1 MKKNNQ
7 KFNIVNLF
15 FTIAIIICIL
25 ATIFS
30 VISFTLSYCQLSN
43 EIANINETITSD
55 FNDILKMLSK
65 NEDNTM
71 ELLEQIDLTNTQI
84 SGTISQLERL
94 QEIEYEA
101 VSHNVLTFLYSF
113 LCSVLVGIGTYYVN
127 QCIKYTTDIK
137 KAEDQI
143 SQNKNEVETLG
154 NTIKEVDEQISQNK
168 NEVEILRETI
178 KSQNIQT
185 LELSFFHQLQLVTAL
200 LDNIKNVTNAKNT
213 NDSAMLFNYI
223 PRLNTEI
230 QSLNRFV
237 VSMKPIDKEDMKV
250 LVGRKL
256 LFALNTI
263 ITQIESLPTD
273 YSKLITVKSKENLL
287 IKIQQTKEVFEC

>member
-101 VSHNVLTFLYSF
+101 VSHNILTFLYSF

>member
-1 MKKNNQ
+1 MNKNKQ

-15 FTIAIIICIL
+15 FTIAIVICIL
-25 ATIFS
+25 AIIFS
-30 VISFTLSYCQLSN
+30 VISFTLSYCHLSN
-43 EIANINETITSD
+43 EISNINETITSD
-55 FNDILKMLSK
+55 FNDILKILSE
-65 NEDNTM
+65 NEENTM
-71 ELLEQIDLTNTQI
+71 DVLEQIDLTNAQI

-185 LELSFFHQLQLVTAL
+185 L
-200 LDNIKNVTNAKNT
+200 
-213 NDSAMLFNYI
+213 
-223 PRLNTEI
+223 
-230 QSLNRFV
+230 
-237 VSMKPIDKEDMKV
+237 
-250 LVGRKL
+250 
-256 LFALNTI
+256 
-263 ITQIESLPTD
+263 
-273 YSKLITVKSKENLL
+273 
-287 IKIQQTKEVFEC
+287 